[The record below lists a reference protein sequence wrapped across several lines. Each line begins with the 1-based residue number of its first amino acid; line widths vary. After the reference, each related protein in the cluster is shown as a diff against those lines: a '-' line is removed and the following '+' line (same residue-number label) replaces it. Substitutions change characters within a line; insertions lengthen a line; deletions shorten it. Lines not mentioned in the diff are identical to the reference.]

1 MKEKKEAKMNKQDA
15 KKEKPQEY
23 SFNSETVNQLL
34 KTIVSAVQAGN
45 QLIKK
50 EKKNEKGYIVLKTQF
65 QGVKNV

>member
-1 MKEKKEAKMNKQDA
+1 MNKQE
-15 KKEKPQEY
+15 KKQEKPQEY

-50 EKKNEKGYIVLKTQF
+50 EKKDE
-65 QGVKNV
+65 

>member
-34 KTIVSAVQAGN
+34 KTIISAVQAGN

-50 EKKNEKGYIVLKTQF
+50 EKKDE
-65 QGVKNV
+65 

>member
-1 MKEKKEAKMNKQDA
+1 MNKQE
-15 KKEKPQEY
+15 KKQEKPQEY